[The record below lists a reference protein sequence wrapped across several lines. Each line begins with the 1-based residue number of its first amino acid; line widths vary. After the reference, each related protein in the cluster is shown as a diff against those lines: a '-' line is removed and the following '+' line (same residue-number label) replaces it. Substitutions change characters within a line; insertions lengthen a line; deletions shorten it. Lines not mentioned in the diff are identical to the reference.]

1 MDLLSNKQHLPHR
14 IISLDTR
21 VRNAS
26 GHSRDVQYILPPPN
40 SGVSV
45 VEQLASEV
53 TVLFTGHV
61 MLQRWLTA
69 GLESGPWPNVEEY
82 PASLISESTEK

>member
-1 MDLLSNKQHLPHR
+1 MPLVTAGMSN
-14 IISLDTR
+14 I
-21 VRNAS
+21 
-26 GHSRDVQYILPPPN
+26 YCPPN